1 VRIGTPRGRLGVR
14 LRNLFAGLI
23 LYGISLAMMI
33 RADLGLDSW
42 NVFHQGV
49 AERSGRSIGSVII
62 IVSAAVLLLWI
73 PLRER
78 PGFGTISNAI
88 MVGLAVDAALPFL
101 PEVAH
106 LAVRVPLLVGAVA
119 LNGVATGLYIGARL
133 GPGPRDGLMT
143 GLARK
148 GLSIRLA
155 RTGIEATVLV
165 TGWVLGGSVGVGTVL
180 YAVSI
185 GPLAQYFI
193 PKFTVPDERTLLNG

>member
-1 VRIGTPRGRLGVR
+1 MPIGTRRNRLGIR
-14 LRNLFAGLI
+14 LRNLLAGLV

-33 RADLGLDSW
+33 RAELGLDSW

-49 AERSGRSIGSVII
+49 AERTGVSIGSVII
-62 IVSAAVLLLWI
+62 IVSGAVLLLWI

-88 MVGLAVDAALPFL
+88 LVGVTVDAALPFL
-101 PEVAH
+101 PEVSH
-106 LAVRVPLLVGAVA
+106 LAVRVPLLIGAVA

-143 GLARK
+143 GLAKR

-155 RTGIEATVLV
+155 RFGIEAVVLV
-165 TGWVLGGSVGVGTVL
+165 TGWMLGGAVGVGTVL
-180 YAVSI
+180 YAVWI

-193 PKFTVPDERTLLNG
+193 PRLTVRPN

>member
-1 VRIGTPRGRLGVR
+1 MRTGTHRGGLGVR

-33 RADLGLDSW
+33 RAELGLDSW

-49 AERSGRSIGSVII
+49 AERTGRSIGSVII

-78 PGFGTISNAI
+78 PGFGTVSNAI

-101 PEVAH
+101 PEVSH
-106 LAVRVPLLVGAVA
+106 LAARVPLLVGAVA

-143 GLARK
+143 GLAKR

-155 RTGIEATVLV
+155 RTGIEAAVLV
-165 TGWVLGGSVGVGTVL
+165 TGWLLGGSVGVGTVL

-185 GPLAQYFI
+185 GPLAQYFL
-193 PKFTVPDERTLLNG
+193 PKLTVPPG